1 MTAIKKKGGLP
12 KLTWPM
18 VQARMNALITQR
30 VGSQYLKAEA
40 KLANKNKN
48 ARGGKV
54 KTRK

>member
-1 MTAIKKKGGLP
+1 MSAIKKDGLP

-30 VGSQYLKAEA
+30 VGSQYLKTEA